1 MINLFINGIG
11 RLIEDAK
18 QSESNDKIWNLR
30 VAVNG
35 GYKNSEGEWVKEVEF
50 VNLTQFRGFPV
61 WMSDQLKKGNKVF
74 FQGQPVNET
83 FDYSKDNVN
92 YKGKAYYVKLSSI
105 ELGADNASGISQ
117 DAVKSGDT
125 TTTKEPNAALGN
137 DFVEDSKKITY

>member
-74 FQGQPVNET
+74 FSGQPVNET
-83 FDYSKDNVN
+83 FDYTKDNVN
-92 YKGKAYYVKLSSI
+92 YKGKAYYVKLSSV
-105 ELGADNASGISQ
+105 ELGADNASGISEE
-117 DAVKSGDT
+117 AIKSDNPT
-125 TTTKEPNAALGN
+125 QTQEPNAALGN
-137 DFVEDSKKITY
+137 DFAEDTKKITY